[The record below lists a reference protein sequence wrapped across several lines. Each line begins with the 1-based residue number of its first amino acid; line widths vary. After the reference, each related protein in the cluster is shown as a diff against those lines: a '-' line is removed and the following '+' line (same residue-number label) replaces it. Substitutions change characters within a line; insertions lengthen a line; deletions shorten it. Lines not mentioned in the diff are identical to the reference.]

1 MVICIAG
8 MHRSGTSMIARML
21 NICGVHLGEEKDL
34 IPPAG
39 DNPEGFWENDKF
51 RIINEEILACFN
63 GSWDLPPL
71 FGDGWTKDPRLLH
84 IHSRA
89 SKLIKEFSA
98 YHLWGWKDPR
108 NSLTLPFWQAHI
120 SGLKI
125 IVCLRNPY
133 DVYLSLSRRGYA
145 SNTFSYALW
154 LTYSQQLLA
163 AAEDENRIITHFDS
177 YFHDPQSELRRL
189 LNFLQIEADDETL
202 AKACKTI
209 SVDLRHSS
217 GKINDLLASNA
228 PQNLIQIYKE
238 LCLQAGPV
246 YLSSL
251 DEQERSSLDKFEPN
265 FETDVERYKKLLA
278 STTLETERL
287 LNQVFELNDIIKQKT
302 NNIQTIEDDL
312 KKLRESY
319 AQLQDELK
327 ISQEAYANLR
337 NALKVSQEFYV
348 NLQNELKISQE
359 AHAQLQDALKI
370 SQESYAQLQDE
381 LKISQESYA
390 KLQDELK
397 MSQESF
403 AQLQERLN
411 NLLKKRLSYILR
423 KIFTLFTHP
432 LRIFKKIL
440 SGLFYGLTNIH
451 KVPSVLRR
459 EGMQGLLLRLHNR
472 INVNAVLQTNN
483 AALQTTDITHKK
495 IYEQLVSMACK
506 KIKDDYVPLS
516 DENVSSEES
525 TIKLIAFYLPQFHP
539 IPLNDEF
546 WGKGFTE
553 WMNVSKATPQ
563 FVGHY
568 QPRLPGELGF
578 YDLRV
583 PEIQKRQIEL
593 AKKYGIYGFCFHYYW
608 FNGQRLLR
616 KPLDLFLE
624 SKEDFPFCVCWAN
637 ENWTR
642 RWDGQENDILI
653 AQEHS
658 PESDLRFIKDILPL
672 FQDKRYIRINGR
684 PVLIIYRPNILSN
697 VSETVKRWREYC
709 QANGIATPYLIAAQT
724 FWFTDPREVNFDAAV
739 EFPPHN
745 IALPDIS
752 HLLKIANPNYSGNI
766 FDYKDIVKKCS
777 SASAAEYKLFKTVFP
792 GWDNEARKPGC
803 GYTFAFSSPELYK
816 NWLLNAAKV
825 TLQEKCPE
833 KRLLFINAWNEWA
846 EGAYLEPDQRY
857 GYAYLQATADAV
869 KEISLLERNLST
881 YEMKTFDTRNE
892 FDSRM
897 NRPVIVFQS
906 GKVGSTSLHLSLE
919 KKFKEL
925 EISTPVYHAHI
936 LEKIDQRIERIKQIR
951 TDPSASIQKLLE
963 SKKIRQQIDNNHE
976 QCWSVISLVRDP
988 VAKKISTFF
997 QLIDEYIPD
1006 WKKQWK
1012 SGELKLEDLQK
1023 MFFKKSGDNDP
1034 GQWFDNQIKP
1044 IWGIDIFKTPFD
1056 KTNGYHIYTFTPR
1069 VNLMIIRMED
1079 LNRVAEN
1086 AFREFMGLES
1096 FSIISTN
1103 VGEEKPYRKLYEQF
1117 KKLPLPASYLDK
1129 EYSSRY
1135 ARYFYT
1141 ENEIAAFRKHW
1152 LEN

>member
-251 DEQERSSLDKFEPN
+251 DKQERSSLDKFEPN

-287 LNQVFELNDIIKQKT
+287 LNQVF
-302 NNIQTIEDDL
+302 
-312 KKLRESY
+312 
-319 AQLQDELK
+319 
-327 ISQEAYANLR
+327 
-337 NALKVSQEFYV
+337 
-348 NLQNELKISQE
+348 
-359 AHAQLQDALKI
+359 
-370 SQESYAQLQDE
+370 
-381 LKISQESYA
+381 

-483 AALQTTDITHKK
+483 AALQTTDIAHKK

-658 PESDLRFIKDILPL
+658 PESDLRFIKDILPI
-672 FQDKRYIRINGR
+672 FQDNRYIRINGR

-976 QCWSVISLVRDP
+976 QCWNVISLVRDP

-997 QLIDEYIPD
+997 QLINEYIPD

-1023 MFFKKSGDNDP
+1023 MFFEKSGDNDP

-1135 ARYFYT
+1135 ARYLYT

>member
-177 YFHDPQSELRRL
+177 YFHNPQSELRRL

-251 DEQERSSLDKFEPN
+251 DKQERSSLDKFEPN

-287 LNQVFELNDIIKQKT
+287 LNQVFEPNDIIKQKT
-302 NNIQTIEDDL
+302 NTIQTIEDDL
-312 KKLRESY
+312 KKLR
-319 AQLQDELK
+319 
-327 ISQEAYANLR
+327 
-337 NALKVSQEFYV
+337 
-348 NLQNELKISQE
+348 
-359 AHAQLQDALKI
+359 
-370 SQESYAQLQDE
+370 
-381 LKISQESYA
+381 ESYA

-472 INVNAVLQTNN
+472 INVNAVL
-483 AALQTTDITHKK
+483 
-495 IYEQLVSMACK
+495 
-506 KIKDDYVPLS
+506 
-516 DENVSSEES
+516 
-525 TIKLIAFYLPQFHP
+525 
-539 IPLNDEF
+539 
-546 WGKGFTE
+546 
-553 WMNVSKATPQ
+553 
-563 FVGHY
+563 
-568 QPRLPGELGF
+568 
-578 YDLRV
+578 
-583 PEIQKRQIEL
+583 
-593 AKKYGIYGFCFHYYW
+593 
-608 FNGQRLLR
+608 
-616 KPLDLFLE
+616 
-624 SKEDFPFCVCWAN
+624 
-637 ENWTR
+637 
-642 RWDGQENDILI
+642 
-653 AQEHS
+653 
-658 PESDLRFIKDILPL
+658 
-672 FQDKRYIRINGR
+672 
-684 PVLIIYRPNILSN
+684 
-697 VSETVKRWREYC
+697 
-709 QANGIATPYLIAAQT
+709 
-724 FWFTDPREVNFDAAV
+724 
-739 EFPPHN
+739 
-745 IALPDIS
+745 
-752 HLLKIANPNYSGNI
+752 
-766 FDYKDIVKKCS
+766 
-777 SASAAEYKLFKTVFP
+777 
-792 GWDNEARKPGC
+792 
-803 GYTFAFSSPELYK
+803 
-816 NWLLNAAKV
+816 
-825 TLQEKCPE
+825 
-833 KRLLFINAWNEWA
+833 
-846 EGAYLEPDQRY
+846 
-857 GYAYLQATADAV
+857 
-869 KEISLLERNLST
+869 
-881 YEMKTFDTRNE
+881 
-892 FDSRM
+892 
-897 NRPVIVFQS
+897 
-906 GKVGSTSLHLSLE
+906 
-919 KKFKEL
+919 
-925 EISTPVYHAHI
+925 
-936 LEKIDQRIERIKQIR
+936 
-951 TDPSASIQKLLE
+951 
-963 SKKIRQQIDNNHE
+963 
-976 QCWSVISLVRDP
+976 
-988 VAKKISTFF
+988 
-997 QLIDEYIPD
+997 
-1006 WKKQWK
+1006 
-1012 SGELKLEDLQK
+1012 
-1023 MFFKKSGDNDP
+1023 
-1034 GQWFDNQIKP
+1034 
-1044 IWGIDIFKTPFD
+1044 
-1056 KTNGYHIYTFTPR
+1056 
-1069 VNLMIIRMED
+1069 
-1079 LNRVAEN
+1079 
-1086 AFREFMGLES
+1086 
-1096 FSIISTN
+1096 
-1103 VGEEKPYRKLYEQF
+1103 
-1117 KKLPLPASYLDK
+1117 
-1129 EYSSRY
+1129 
-1135 ARYFYT
+1135 
-1141 ENEIAAFRKHW
+1141 
-1152 LEN
+1152 

>member
-251 DEQERSSLDKFEPN
+251 DKQERSSLDKFEPN

-287 LNQVFELNDIIKQKT
+287 LNQVF
-302 NNIQTIEDDL
+302 
-312 KKLRESY
+312 
-319 AQLQDELK
+319 
-327 ISQEAYANLR
+327 
-337 NALKVSQEFYV
+337 
-348 NLQNELKISQE
+348 
-359 AHAQLQDALKI
+359 
-370 SQESYAQLQDE
+370 
-381 LKISQESYA
+381 

-483 AALQTTDITHKK
+483 AALQTTDIAHKK

-976 QCWSVISLVRDP
+976 QCWNVISLVRDP

-997 QLIDEYIPD
+997 QLINEYIPD

>member
-189 LNFLQIEADDETL
+189 LNFLQIAADDETL
-202 AKACKTI
+202 VKACKTI

-251 DEQERSSLDKFEPN
+251 DKQERSSLDKFEPN

-319 AQLQDELK
+319 AQ
-327 ISQEAYANLR
+327 
-337 NALKVSQEFYV
+337 
-348 NLQNELKISQE
+348 
-359 AHAQLQDALKI
+359 
-370 SQESYAQLQDE
+370 
-381 LKISQESYA
+381 
-390 KLQDELK
+390 LQDELK

-483 AALQTTDITHKK
+483 AALQTTDIAHKK

-697 VSETVKRWREYC
+697 VSETVERWREYC

-857 GYAYLQATADAV
+857 GYAYLKATADAI
-869 KEISLLERNLST
+869 KEISLLEKNLST
-881 YEMKTFDTRNE
+881 YEIKKFDTRNK

-963 SKKIRQQIDNNHE
+963 SKKIRQQMDNNHE
-976 QCWSVISLVRDP
+976 QCWNVISMVRDP
-988 VAKKISTFF
+988 VA
-997 QLIDEYIPD
+997 
-1006 WKKQWK
+1006 
-1012 SGELKLEDLQK
+1012 
-1023 MFFKKSGDNDP
+1023 
-1034 GQWFDNQIKP
+1034 
-1044 IWGIDIFKTPFD
+1044 
-1056 KTNGYHIYTFTPR
+1056 
-1069 VNLMIIRMED
+1069 
-1079 LNRVAEN
+1079 
-1086 AFREFMGLES
+1086 
-1096 FSIISTN
+1096 
-1103 VGEEKPYRKLYEQF
+1103 
-1117 KKLPLPASYLDK
+1117 
-1129 EYSSRY
+1129 
-1135 ARYFYT
+1135 
-1141 ENEIAAFRKHW
+1141 
-1152 LEN
+1152 